1 METNEPLNDL
11 LKTLEVSLTSMLNR
25 VRTDPWSL
33 LIFQTLIWSFRRW
46 AIHHLMLNEST
57 ASMHDYLWDSHI
69 DLVRDFAPDGLK
81 EFAIVWLNPT
91 NVADR
96 VDILEELNAYFLF
109 IVDKLDLA
117 IDNNNDEEQ
126 DNLSTFLDDTIT
138 EILEKWLV
146 GREEYKIYP
155 GASDSAD
162 SFSTQ
167 RIFTIM
173 QTILE
178 KHTTKPV
185 QNNSESSNAE
195 LAEAQQSE
203 GQEAEAQQPEAQQSE
218 AKPKAETISSALKRR
233 RTLRVKRQPSTK
245 ITKKAKRNI

>member
-46 AIHHLMLNEST
+46 AIHYLMLNEST
-57 ASMHDYLWDSHI
+57 ESMHDYLWDSHI

-91 NVADR
+91 NVGDR
-96 VDILEELNAYFLF
+96 IDILQELNAYFLF
-109 IVDKLDLA
+109 IVDRLDLA
-117 IDNNNDEEQ
+117 IDNNSEDEQ
-126 DNLSTFLDDTIT
+126 DKLSTFLDDTIT

-167 RIFTIM
+167 RVFTIM

-178 KHTTKPV
+178 KHIIKPV
-185 QNNSESSNAE
+185 QNNSESSKTE
-195 LAEAQQSE
+195 LETQQV
-203 GQEAEAQQPEAQQSE
+203 APPQQV
-218 AKPKAETISSALKRR
+218 ETITSALKKR
-233 RTLRVKRQPSTK
+233 RTLRVKRQPAVKSTR
-245 ITKKAKRNI
+245 KAKRAVKLSPVPIS